1 MKFHA
6 KTQRRKGHNVI
17 ARKPFRADEAITP
30 RIRDC
35 FASLA
40 MTLVFVAALAVTSQ
54 AQMQASLGGAPDSL
68 LMGDAMDLRL
78 TFTPPGPGRLPPG
91 WADSLGKFELL
102 APPDTSALKNPT
114 GGPLVINLKATCY
127 EPGDQTLGPVTM
139 HWLAADGKTISGE
152 TASFKI
158 HIKGVVPQAELAKAD
173 TVQKPVKLLEPNRVK
188 KLGLSFADLVP
199 WIISILIAA
208 GLVWGLLWYM
218 KRRKRQTTE
227 VIAPAIPLRPAH
239 EIALEALDR
248 LRDKKLFQAGRLKEY
263 YSLLTEILR
272 RYIEARWEIP
282 AMESTSF
289 QLLRDVE
296 PKINDAN
303 LRLLLEN
310 LLSDADLAK
319 FAKNQP
325 DADTCQRDLE
335 KGYIL
340 VQKTTP
346 VAPSI
351 LAPEGEAA

>member
-1 MKFHA
+1 MRWSAYIVVFW
-6 KTQRRKGHNVI
+6 I
-17 ARKPFRADEAITP
+17 A
-30 RIRDC
+30 
-35 FASLA
+35 
-40 MTLVFVAALAVTSQ
+40 AANLTF
-54 AQMQASLGGAPDSL
+54 AQMQASLGGAPDTL
-68 LMGDAMDLRL
+68 LMGNPMDLRL
-78 TFTPPGPGRLPPG
+78 TFTPPGPGRLLPN
-91 WADSLGKFELL
+91 WTESLDKFDLL
-102 APPDTSALKNPT
+102 VPPDTSALKNPT
-114 GGPLVINLKATCY
+114 GGPVVINLKATCY
-127 EPGDQTLGPVTM
+127 EPGDQTLGPVKM

-152 TASFKI
+152 TASFKV
-158 HIKGVVPQAELAKAD
+158 HVKGVVPQEELAKAD
-173 TVQKPVKLLEPNRVK
+173 TVQKPVKLLEPNRIK

-199 WIISILIAA
+199 WILAILIGAGLIW
-208 GLVWGLLWYM
+208 GLVWYLK
-218 KRRKRQTTE
+218 KRRRQAEEIT
-227 VIAPAIPLRPAH
+227 APAIPPRPAH
-239 EIALEALDR
+239 EVALEALDR
-248 LRDKKLFQAGRLKEY
+248 LRDQQLYQAGRLKEY
-263 YSLLTEILR
+263 YSILTEILR

-296 PKINDAN
+296 PKIGDAN

-325 DADTCQRDLE
+325 DEVTCQRDLE